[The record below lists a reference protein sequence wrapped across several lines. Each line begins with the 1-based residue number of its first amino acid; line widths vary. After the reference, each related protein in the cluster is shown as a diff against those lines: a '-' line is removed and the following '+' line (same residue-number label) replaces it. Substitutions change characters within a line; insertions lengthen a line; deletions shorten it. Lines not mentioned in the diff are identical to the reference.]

1 MTDKQKLGYISA
13 CADYETEQV
22 LVWERGP
29 TGRKMIRYDA
39 PYYFYVEDDKGKHTS
54 LFGHTLTRL
63 DFDCKAE
70 FEAAKFKHERRFESD
85 INPTAKVLM
94 NEYYQAPTPSLNYTF
109 LDIEVDYDRN
119 IGFSSPENPYAPI
132 NAITLYHQ
140 WLDEFV
146 TIVVPPK
153 GWKGDIVK
161 QFDEMM
167 PEIKTNLIIA
177 KDEAELIY
185 STLDLIDDS
194 DLISGW
200 NSEFFDLPYLL
211 KRTEMVLGRKAMNRW
226 CFLGALPPRFDTVE
240 RFGKEQINASLS
252 GRIHLD
258 YLALFKKFTFEG
270 RVSFSLGAIA
280 EEELDI
286 PKLEYEGTL
295 EDLYKND
302 FIHFI
307 KYNVRD
313 TEILKRLD
321 QKFKFIALANQMSHE
336 NTVPVEAVLGTVKY
350 VETGIINYVHN
361 VMNKVMPDK
370 ITRPNTGKVEGA
382 IVMTPKVGLHE
393 WVGSVDIN
401 SLYPSVIRSLN
412 ISSEKIIGQFTN
424 KEEDWRGIWKKDDK
438 IHLLEMENLDTFE
451 ATGAEWYDLL
461 KQKRWA
467 VSAYGT
473 VFDQSSGQ
481 GAVPAVLTAWFA
493 ARKDLQKKKK
503 EWSIKLKE
511 LIKSNAPE
519 AEIAEAE
526 KNVAH
531 YDLLQHTKKIS
542 LNSAYGAL
550 LNAFFAFFDERMGAS
565 VTASGR
571 QITTHMI
578 ETAGEILTGAR
589 DQLVKTTS
597 VDKKGKVQHDYHID
611 SMAIIYSDTD
621 SLTGD
626 SLVKTNYGT
635 FSLEDLFDACPIKTQ
650 QQGSKQFGE
659 GLPNL
664 KVLSFKSDEARYLN
678 ARSIY
683 RHKVSKAR
691 WKVTLQNGKSVIVTN
706 DHSIMVERDGELIEV
721 KPAEILKTD
730 IFISVKD

>member
-1 MTDKQKLGYISA
+1 MTNKEKLGYISA

-29 TGRKMIRYDA
+29 TGRNMVRYNA
-39 PYYFYVEDDKGKHTS
+39 PYYFYVEDNDGEHES
-54 LFGHTLTRL
+54 LFGHKLTRL

-70 FEAAKFKHERRFESD
+70 FEAAKFRHDKRFESD

-109 LDIEVDYDRN
+109 LDIEVDYDKN

-153 GWKGDIVK
+153 GWKGDILK
-161 QFDEMM
+161 QFDEIM

-185 STLDLIDDS
+185 STLDLIEDS
-194 DLISGW
+194 DLLSGW

-211 KRTEMVLGRKAMNRW
+211 KRTEMVLGKKAMNRW

-270 RVSFSLGAIA
+270 RVSFALGAIA
-280 EEELDI
+280 GEELDI

-313 TEILKRLD
+313 TEILKKLD

-361 VMNKVMPDK
+361 VMHKVMPDK
-370 ITRPNTGKVEGA
+370 ITRPNNGKVEGA
-382 IVMTPKVGLHE
+382 IVMTPKIGLHE

-424 KEEDWRGIWKKDDK
+424 KEEDWRGIWHKDDK
-438 IHLLEMENLDTFE
+438 KHVLEMENYDTYE
-451 ATGAEWYDLL
+451 ATGAEWYELL
-461 KQKRWA
+461 KQKKWA
-467 VSAYGT
+467 ISAYGT

-481 GAVPAVLTAWFA
+481 GAVAAVLTSWFA

-503 EWSIKLKE
+503 EWGMKLKE

-578 ETAGEILTGAR
+578 ETAGEILTGER
-589 DQLVKTTS
+589 LSLIKTTS
-597 VDKKGKVQHDYHID
+597 VDNQGKVQHDYHVD
-611 SMAIIYSDTD
+611 SEAIIYSDTD

-626 SLVKTNYGT
+626 SLVKTNYGS
-635 FSLEDLFDACPIKTQ
+635 FSLEELFQACPIKTQ
-650 QQGSKQFGE
+650 PQGSKQFGE
-659 GLPNL
+659 GLFNL
-664 KVLSFKSDEARYLN
+664 KVLSYKSGEARYLN

-691 WKVTLQNGKSVIVTN
+691 WKVTLENGKSVEITN
-706 DHSIMVERDGELIEV
+706 DHSIMVERNGELIEV
-721 KPAEILKTD
+721 KPADIQKTD